1 LSTLPAVLPRL
12 VAVALLVTVGG
23 CELFKNNQEV
33 QVTVNQRVLGKPV
46 GEFFDRYGR
55 ATAGTEIGNSTSIY
69 NWISD
74 RGMTR
79 PGPEGQDER
88 VCKLR
93 LTVDKAGKISDVQI
107 LYDAQG
113 TKSSSRCGEI
123 FAAP

>member
-1 LSTLPAVLPRL
+1 LSPFPVSLRRL
-12 VAVALLVTVGG
+12 VAAALLIAVGG
-23 CELFKNNQEV
+23 CEVFKPNQEAMANI
-33 QVTVNQRVLGKPV
+33 NQRALGKPV

-55 ATAGTEIGNSTSIY
+55 ATARTEVSDNTAIY
-69 NWISD
+69 NWVSD
-74 RGMTR
+74 VGMTR

-113 TKSSSRCGEI
+113 IKSRSRCAEI

>member
-1 LSTLPAVLPRL
+1 LIRPNPLLRAIAAATLV
-12 VAVALLVTVGG
+12 VAVGG
-23 CELFKNNQEV
+23 CELFKKNEGV
-33 QVTVNQRVLGKPV
+33 AAIVDKRLLGKPV

-55 ATAGTEIGNSTSIY
+55 ATAHTEIGNNTAIY

-74 RGMTR
+74 VGLTR

-93 LTVDKAGKISDVQI
+93 LTVDKAGKISNVEI

-113 TKSSSRCGEI
+113 VQSSSRCGEI

>member
-1 LSTLPAVLPRL
+1 LSPFLVFLCRL
-12 VAVALLVTVGG
+12 FAVALLVAVGG
-23 CELFKNNQEV
+23 CEVFKPNEEAMANI
-33 QVTVNQRVLGKPV
+33 NQRALGKPI

-55 ATAGTEIGNSTSIY
+55 ATARTEISDSTAIY

-74 RGMTR
+74 VGMTR

-88 VCKLR
+88 ICKLR
-93 LTVDKAGKISDVQI
+93 LTVDKAGKINDVQI

-113 TKSSSRCGEI
+113 IKSRSRCAEI

>member
-1 LSTLPAVLPRL
+1 MTPLPAFLRRL
-12 VAVALLVTVGG
+12 VAAALLIAVGG
-23 CELFKNNQEV
+23 CELFKHNEEAQAI
-33 QVTVNQRVLGKPV
+33 VNQRVLGKPV

-55 ATAGTEIGNSTSIY
+55 ATARTEVGDNTAIY

-88 VCKLR
+88 VCRLR
-93 LTVDKAGKISDVQI
+93 LTVDKAGKVSDVQI

-113 TKSSSRCGEI
+113 VKSRSRCGEI
-123 FAAP
+123 FRAP